1 MGVSFDHGDKDSEK
15 RSELHP
21 AGSYGSPVP
30 GNSGGNPG
38 IPSSYA
44 SPVAS
49 LQTWVNGFNA
59 PGSGP
64 GSSGNLPGSTDVK
77 TESPGGPPG
86 SSPGASLAGTAEGA
100 PSGGT
105 SSGVSPLSATSSS
118 PYTTAVSA
126 SHLSLHPA
134 SYATASSVAASSM
147 AAGQSSY
154 DPALASAYYPGYY
167 HPSAGSALTAM
178 DPAATY
184 YSSPT
189 GM

>member
-1 MGVSFDHGDKDSEK
+1 MSFDHGDKDSEK

-21 AGSYGSPVP
+21 AGSYGSPAP
-30 GNSGGNPG
+30 GTSGNPG

-59 PGSGP
+59 PNGSGP
-64 GSSGNLPGSTDVK
+64 SGSTSGIPGNTDVK
-77 TESPGGPPG
+77 TESPVAG
-86 SSPGASLAGTAEGA
+86 SSPGASLAGAPEGA
-100 PSGGT
+100 SSGAT

-134 SYATASSVAASSM
+134 SYATASSVSAAAV
-147 AAGQSSY
+147 AAGQATY
-154 DPALASAYYPGYY
+154 DPSLASAYYPGYY
-167 HPSAGSALTAM
+167 HPSASALTSM
-178 DPAATY
+178 DPAASY